1 MSLTPGYVFYGVV
14 TIDFIYSVTPTTHKS
29 FSGIKAD
36 VASVTIDK
44 KESTFEIEDGTEY
57 TNSEG
62 WTGTLEFKLSQL
74 DQTLLTTLE
83 TYAPGLTSGVDKV
96 KFTFTELG
104 SGSNFTVSI
113 VGITGLTLGIE
124 TGTTW
129 KMNIKYKITGAAGT
143 NLSDLVTIAHA

>member
-1 MSLTPGYVFYGVV
+1 MALTPGYVFYGVV
-14 TIDFIYSVTPTTHKS
+14 TIAFIDSAGPTTRKS

-74 DQTLLTTLE
+74 DQTLLTDLE
-83 TYAPGLTSGVDKV
+83 TYAPGLTGGVDQV
-96 KFTFTELG
+96 KFTFTERG
-104 SGSNFTVSI
+104 SGSNFTVT
-113 VGITGLTLGIE
+113 VEGISGLTLGIE

-129 KMNIKYKITGAAGT
+129 KMNIKYKITAAAGDT
-143 NLSDLVTIAHA
+143 LSDFVTIAHA